1 LTSPH
6 DAIISNRWRSPQA
19 NFNTRCDGTLLAS
32 GDILSLQAF
41 ERMLSE
47 AVAEAATG
55 EQKAALLNEAVDGV
69 RRLPGENDRRLVV
82 GDYVESL
89 RRNLEGD
96 E

>member
-1 LTSPH
+1 
-6 DAIISNRWRSPQA
+6 
-19 NFNTRCDGTLLAS
+19 
-32 GDILSLQAF
+32 
-41 ERMLSE
+41 MLSE

>member
-1 LTSPH
+1 MVVPLPVMN
-6 DAIISNRWRSPQA
+6 AA
-19 NFNTRCDGTLLAS
+19 AEFLAS

-82 GDYVESL
+82 GDYVEFL

>member
-1 LTSPH
+1 MAHSSGH
-6 DAIISNRWRSPQA
+6 GRSASSHECSSRIP
-19 NFNTRCDGTLLAS
+19 LAS

-69 RRLPGENDRRLVV
+69 RRLPGRNDRRLVV